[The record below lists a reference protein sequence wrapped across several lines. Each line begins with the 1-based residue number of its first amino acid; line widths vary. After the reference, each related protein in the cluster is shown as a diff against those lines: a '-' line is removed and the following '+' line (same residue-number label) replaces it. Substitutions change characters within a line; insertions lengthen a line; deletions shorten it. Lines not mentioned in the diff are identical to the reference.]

1 LLVLFLLLLVS
12 HSFNPYLDSS
22 LAFIG
27 LRSDDLSLRNDYT
40 SRDPYRFAI
49 VDSLLQRP
57 LESVDFLLTFKHN
70 FWEPPSRNSL
80 RELGRLYGLDIKTR
94 DADFLDCLDRCNEQI
109 SDALV
114 NKQHDIDQ
122 TFERLIV
129 FAPEPTGS
137 IEEEKAYEE
146 EYYSLVSMLHEYGD
160 EISYENIFS
169 AALSVL
175 RALEDFSLAE
185 FQLGTSVETVSGVS
199 GEVLYYGDFSFGK
212 IIIGDSG
219 TNIYEND
226 FAIII
231 DVGGDDTYHCSGQK
245 GHIRVIRDES
255 GNDTYLG
262 DDYSLAC
269 GRFGVSILID
279 INGDD
284 TYDGQ
289 SFSIGAGV
297 FGVGIL
303 IDCAGNDRYRG
314 DTFTQGAGGF
324 GIGIL
329 RDENGNDIY
338 EGALYAQGVG
348 STYGIGILGDRNGN
362 DMYITR
368 KKYLDEIRYLDHYV
382 SMSQGFSIG
391 FRPDL
396 SAGIGILL
404 EEEGNDYYS
413 CDVFGQGASYWYGIG
428 AIVEVG
434 GNDDYVAY
442 QYTQGSGV
450 HIALGLL
457 IDESGDDN
465 YVAKGVS
472 QGCGHDLALGLLY
485 DRHGDDTYAA
495 YDLSQGAGNAN
506 GIGLLVDEEGADTY
520 AVKRLNNTQGYG
532 NFRREYG
539 SIGVLIDLLGSD
551 SHASGVDASFWLK
564 GEYGIGIDWQ

>member
-1 LLVLFLLLLVS
+1 LLVLLLLLLVS
-12 HSFNPYLDSS
+12 HLFNPYLDSS

-27 LRSDDLSLRNDYT
+27 LKRDDLSLRNDYT

-57 LESVDFLLTFKHN
+57 LESVDFLLTFNHN
-70 FWEPPSRNSL
+70 FWENPLENSL
-80 RELGRLYGLDIKTR
+80 RELGPLYGFDLQTR
-94 DADFLDCLDRCNEQI
+94 DADFLDCLHHCSEQI

-122 TFERLIV
+122 AFERLIV

-146 EYYSLVSMLHEYGD
+146 EYYSLVNMLHEYGH
-160 EISYENIFS
+160 EISYEDIFS
-169 AALSVL
+169 AALTML
-175 RALEDFSLAE
+175 RALEYFSLAE

-199 GEVLYYGDFSFGK
+199 GEILYYGDFNFGK
-212 IIIGDSG
+212 IIVGDSG
-219 TNIYEND
+219 PNVYEDD
-226 FAIII
+226 FAVII
-231 DVGGDDTYHCSGQK
+231 DVGGDDTYYCSGQK
-245 GHIRVIRDES
+245 RHIRIVRDES
-255 GNDTYLG
+255 GDDTYLG

-284 TYDGQ
+284 TYEGQ
-289 SFSIGAGV
+289 SFSIGVGV

-303 IDCAGNDRYRG
+303 IDRAGNDRYRG

-348 STYGIGILGDRNGN
+348 STYGIGILGDGNGN
-362 DMYITR
+362 DLYVTR

-404 EEEGNDYYS
+404 EEEGNDCYS

-428 AIVEVG
+428 AIVEAG

-551 SHASGVDASFWLK
+551 FHASGVDASFWLK
-564 GEYGIGIDWQ
+564 GEYGIGVDWQ